1 MKSKKLL
8 YVLIPLLIV
17 VLALIAGVVYLKLN
31 SSPEKI
37 FKNSITKVFSMIE
50 PKKEEFSTVKGTMNF
65 TASVDSDKEEM
76 QEINTML
83 EGSSIAVDMQAD
95 TANMFIN
102 ENINVTFNNENLL
115 NAVILLQD
123 EKGYVYLKDYL
134 DKYLE
139 LPDDTLDYSELS
151 DLYKKSS
158 TLNQNLLMDAI
169 EEELIKTISTQNL
182 LQESTTLV
190 LDGQE
195 TKVTAS
201 ILKLKGTEYITFF
214 REFLENLKIN
224 QNFQIALGDYKEN
237 VLEALNSMYTDMEA
251 DENITFNF
259 TIYTKGFFNQ
269 FVGFSGKVLSDDYY
283 QDSAELKILKHNND
297 KYEFISYE
305 GEREEAK
312 ITVQINRENKN
323 KGTAIITVI
332 VDEEYYTFKY
342 NYEKQGNKLA
352 FVLSTELE
360 GVGVSVSGNTI
371 ENGNNIKGNMVIA
384 VQEETF
390 GKVNLNYE
398 YDFTY
403 GVQIQKVNTEN
414 SVVIDELS
422 EEDQTTLIKNL
433 QKSPLYQL
441 IEQLDVIDSELNT
454 LNDKPEVTNNKYT
467 VAYNIPTN
475 FKSSSYNSNSED
487 MKMYSDDNYN
497 LISVYIIHKNV
508 NSYLEELEEEYVL
521 KSDFYKNQQIS
532 ETKKITVNGKEYG
545 FRTITYDD
553 DYGTYVKL
561 YFSYALDDEYC
572 YVVDVKSESGNISM
586 DTIKY
591 FLDVTV
597 SKDSVQDVQNVVNQ
611 LEQSTDDRRQDV
623 ISGLS
628 GLDI

>member
-50 PKKEEFSTVKGTMNF
+50 PKEEDYSTIKGTMNF

-115 NAVILLQD
+115 NAAILLQD

-201 ILKLKGTEYITFF
+201 ILKLKGTEYVTFF

-251 DENITFNF
+251 DEDVIFNF
-259 TIYTKGFFNQ
+259 TIYTKGFLNE
-269 FVGFSGKVLSDDYY
+269 FVGVSSKAIDTYYEEVSGI
-283 QDSAELKILKHNND
+283 EIFKHNKG
-297 KYEFISYE
+297 KYKFVAYDEYA
-305 GEREEAK
+305 GERTEDFN
-312 ITVQINRENKN
+312 ITVENKKENKN
-323 KGTAIITVI
+323 KGTATITITV
-332 VDEEYYTFKY
+332 EETPFILTY
-342 NYEKQGNKLA
+342 NYEKQGNQLS
-352 FVLSTELE
+352 FVLLTEIE
-360 GVGVSVSGNTI
+360 GVGLSISGNTV
-371 ENGNNIKGNMVIA
+371 ENGNNIKGNMVIS
-384 VQEETF
+384 VQEERF
-390 GKVNLNYE
+390 GKANLNYT

-422 EEDQTTLIKNL
+422 EEDQTTLMTNL
-433 QKSPLYQL
+433 QSSLLYRL
-441 IEQLDVIDSELNT
+441 VEESGLFESDLGMVSEE
-454 LNDKPEVTNNKYT
+454 PEVTCYGYT
-467 VAYNIPTN
+467 VKYNVPRGFESSGFSLEDSKAYTDKN
-475 FKSSSYNSNSED
+475 F
-487 MKMYSDDNYN
+487 N
-497 LISVYIIHKNV
+497 LINV
-508 NSYLEELEEEYVL
+508 SINNDSADIYMSDLDEEPEL
-521 KSDFYKNQQIS
+521 KSDFYEN
-532 ETKKITVNGKEYG
+532 KKISDTKSININGKEYKL
-545 FRTITYDD
+545 RTITYNDED
-553 DYGTYVKL
+553 VLCTNL
-561 YFSYALDDEYC
+561 YFAYELDNPYC
-572 YVVDVKSESGNISM
+572 YVVEVESVGGNISM

-591 FLDVTV
+591 FLDVHVVEDNREVNSPVWDPNNMTNDIV
-597 SKDSVQDVQNVVNQ
+597 STLN
-611 LEQSTDDRRQDV
+611 
-623 ISGLS
+623 GLN
-628 GLDI
+628 I